1 MNLLIID
8 YTQKEIMKRDLI
20 FLTGFMASG
29 KSTIGPILANTIG
42 WDFLDLDKVIEE
54 KANKKIVEIFK
65 EYGEEYFRK
74 LESQTLK
81 ELTKLSK
88 HVISLGG
95 GTIESEDNLNQM
107 KKSGILVYLETSP
120 EAAYRRLRFK
130 RDRPALLFD
139 DNEPTKEEFLNRINT
154 ILNRRLKYYNQADLK
169 INTDNKPVGI
179 TVDKLV
185 KILRKDFHI
194 EEN

>member
-1 MNLLIID
+1 
-8 YTQKEIMKRDLI
+8 
-20 FLTGFMASG
+20 MASG

-42 WDFLDLDKVIEE
+42 WDFLDLDKVIEQ

-65 EYGEEYFRK
+65 DNGEEYFRK
-74 LESQTLK
+74 LESETL
-81 ELTKLSK
+81 LDLIKLSK

-95 GTIESEDNLNQM
+95 GTIENEGNLTEI
-107 KKSGILVYLETSP
+107 KKNGILIYLETSP

-130 RDRPALLFD
+130 RDRPALLFKD
-139 DNEPTKEEFLNRINT
+139 GEPTKEEFVNRIST
-154 ILNRRLKYYNQADLK
+154 ILNRRLKFYNQADLK
-169 INTDNKPVGI
+169 ISTDNKSIGI

-185 KILRKDFHI
+185 KILRKEFHI